1 MLLIPAMASSPRDIT
16 VFSFSHQN
24 TTVAERD
31 KLSLS
36 SDEIV
41 SGLPHLRQ
49 LAGAEAGVL
58 STCNRTEFYLF
69 GDPEPSAQWHKLRS
83 FIADARRI
91 SPTTIPDPIQKTSR
105 DAARHLFR
113 VASSLESVALGENQ
127 ILAQVKDA
135 HELILKAPG
144 KSPVL
149 DRLFQFAVR
158 AGKLVRTQTSLC
170 DGAVSISSASV
181 ELARQIF
188 GQLAGVHVLL
198 VGAGETSLGAGVH
211 FQAAGVTRFTI
222 ANRGAERGAELA
234 SRFGGQY
241 VGLDRLQDALL
252 HADIAV
258 FATGAQAPLLQSAQM
273 KAIMR
278 LRNHR
283 PIFLID
289 ISNPRNV
296 DAAVA
301 NTDGAY
307 LYNID
312 DLKQI
317 VDGNLRGRA
326 HEIPRAEAIL
336 DQMLSEWDAWLQS
349 MRVVPT
355 ISALSRRF
363 EDVRQAELDLYG
375 EQLSA
380 EERALLDRFSK
391 HLTKKLLHHP
401 IQQLRQR
408 AQSNALKADD
418 LDLVW
423 ALHHLQDP
431 DEGHEQ

>member
-1 MLLIPAMASSPRDIT
+1 MTMTSSQDIC
-16 VFSFSHQN
+16 VFSFSHHN

-31 KLSLS
+31 RLSLS
-36 SDEIV
+36 SDEIIA
-41 SGLPHLRQ
+41 SIPLLRER
-49 LAGAEAGVL
+49 ANAEAGIL

-69 GDPEPSAQWHKLRS
+69 GSPSHDQLWEQLRAVICEVRS
-83 FIADARRI
+83 L
-91 SPTTIPDPIQKTSR
+91 SPVKIPSPLQKTSR
-105 DAARHLFR
+105 EAARHLFR

-127 ILAQVKDA
+127 ILAQVKGA
-135 HELILKAPG
+135 HELLLKAPG

-181 ELARQIF
+181 QLAKQIF
-188 GQLAGVHVLL
+188 GQLNGQHVLL

-211 FQAAGVTRFTI
+211 FQAAGVQRFTI
-222 ANRGAERGAELA
+222 ANRGAERGQELA
-234 SRFGGQY
+234 RRFGGQY
-241 VGLDRLQDALL
+241 IGLDAMLDALV
-252 HADIAV
+252 HVDIAV
-258 FATGAQAPLLQSAQM
+258 FATGASAPLLSGAHM
-273 KAIMR
+273 KQLMKR
-278 LRNHR
+278 RGYR

-296 DAAVA
+296 EASVA
-301 NTDGAY
+301 DYDGAF

-317 VDGNLRGRA
+317 VDQNMHSRA
-326 HEIPRAEAIL
+326 HEVPRAEAIL
-336 DQMLSEWDAWLQS
+336 EELLAEWDAWLQS

-363 EDVRQAELDLYG
+363 DELRRAELDAYG
-375 EQLSA
+375 AQLSDQ
-380 EERALLDRFSK
+380 ERELLERFSK

-401 IQQLRQR
+401 IQHLREQAQEATLR
-408 AQSNALKADD
+408 AED
-418 LDLVW
+418 LDLIW
-423 ALHHLQDP
+423 ALHHLHD
-431 DEGHEQ
+431 HE

>member
-1 MLLIPAMASSPRDIT
+1 MLLIPAMPTSPRDIT
-16 VFSFSHQN
+16 VFSFSHHN

-41 SGLPHLRQ
+41 TGIPHLRE

-69 GDPEPSAQWHKLRS
+69 GTQDPHDQWHKLSR
-83 FIADARRI
+83 FIADIRRI
-91 SPTTIPDPIQKTSR
+91 SPTALPAPVQKTSR

-135 HELILKAPG
+135 HDLILKAPG

-158 AGKLVRTQTSLC
+158 AGKMVRTQTSLC

-211 FQAAGVTRFTI
+211 FQAAGVSRFTI
-222 ANRGAERGAELA
+222 ANRGPERGQELA
-234 SRFGGQY
+234 ARFGGQY
-241 VGLDRLQDALL
+241 LSLDRLGDALL

-258 FATGAQAPLLQSAQM
+258 FATGAQSALLRAVDM

-278 LRNHR
+278 QRNHR

-296 DAAVA
+296 AADVA
-301 NTDGAY
+301 SVDGAY

-317 VDGNLRGRA
+317 VDGNLRGRNL
-326 HEIPRAEAIL
+326 EIPRAEAIL

-363 EDVRQAELDLYG
+363 EQARQAELDLYA
-375 EQLSA
+375 EQLSD
-380 EERALLDRFSK
+380 EERALLERFSK

-401 IQQLRQR
+401 IQELRQR
-408 AQSNALKADD
+408 SQSGALRADD
-418 LDLVW
+418 LDLIW
-423 ALHHLQDP
+423 ALHNLQDP
-431 DEGHEQ
+431 DQGSKE

>member
-1 MLLIPAMASSPRDIT
+1 LSRFI
-16 VFSFSHQN
+16 
-24 TTVAERD
+24 AERRH
-31 KLSLS
+31 
-36 SDEIV
+36 IAPHA
-41 SGLPHLRQ
+41 LPQ
-49 LAGAEAGVL
+49 PV
-58 STCNRTEFYLF
+58 
-69 GDPEPSAQWHKLRS
+69 
-83 FIADARRI
+83 
-91 SPTTIPDPIQKTSR
+91 QKTSR
-105 DAARHLFR
+105 EAARHLFR

-127 ILAQVKDA
+127 ILAQVKNA
-135 HELILKAPG
+135 HELLLRAPG

-158 AGKLVRTQTSLC
+158 AGKMVRTQTALC

-188 GQLAGVHVLL
+188 GSLQGVHVLL

-211 FQAAGVTRFTI
+211 FQAAGATRFTI
-222 ANRGAERGAELA
+222 ANRGQERGQELA
-234 SRFGGQY
+234 QRFGGQY

-258 FATGAQAPLLQSAQM
+258 FATGAQSALLQGAQM

-278 LRNHR
+278 ARGHR

-296 DAAVA
+296 DPEVA
-301 NTDGAY
+301 RYDGAY

-312 DLKQI
+312 DLKKI
-317 VDGNLRGRA
+317 VDQNLAGRA

-336 DQMLSEWDAWLQS
+336 DQMLGEWDAWLQS

-355 ISALSRRF
+355 IAALSRRF
-363 EDVRQAELDLYG
+363 EEVRAAELDAYG
-375 EQLSA
+375 AQLS
-380 EERALLDRFSK
+380 EQERELLERFSK

-401 IQQLRQR
+401 IQHLRQQ
-408 AQSNALKADD
+408 ASSGALKADD
-418 LDLVW
+418 LNLIW
-423 ALHHLQDP
+423 ALHHLQEP
-431 DEGHEQ
+431 D